1 MEYLFE
7 KIEYNNIYV
16 PILIRYKGM
25 YKPLI
30 SKIEILSK
38 KLRTNVIYNRKKSES
53 CKYIMHT
60 NDLLRK
66 IKRNP

>member
-53 CKYIMHT
+53 CNCVCTRTIYLEK
-60 NDLLRK
+60 
-66 IKRNP
+66 